1 VTLSSDPN
9 KLRVVAFARF
19 PVAGLCKTRLIPAV
33 GAEGAAAIHT
43 KLVETCIAAM
53 RGSGLLI
60 ELRTTGAEAHA
71 FRDWLGSDIAFF
83 DQGEGD
89 LGDRLARAAAPY
101 PVIFIGSDAPDLN
114 AARLIAAAAAL
125 RTAPAVIGPAEDGG
139 YYLLGL
145 NAPAPWLFTDMDWG
159 TETVFDETM
168 RRLAAHDIVPIVL
181 EPLADVDR
189 PEDLARWP
197 ELTR

>member
-1 VTLSSDPN
+1 VTKASEPN
-9 KLRVVAFARF
+9 GVRIVAFARF
-19 PVAGLCKTRLIPAV
+19 PVAGKCKTRLIPAV

-43 KLVETCIAAM
+43 SLVERCVAAM
-53 RGSGLLI
+53 RRSGLAI
-60 ELRTTGAEAHA
+60 ELRTTGGDISS
-71 FRDWLGSDIAFF
+71 FQGWLGNDIQFV

-101 PVIFIGSDAPDLN
+101 PVIFIGSDAPDLDADRLIN
-114 AARLIAAAAAL
+114 AATALQNAA
-125 RTAPAVIGPAEDGG
+125 AVIGPAEDGG

-145 NAPAPWLFTDMDWG
+145 NASAPWLFADMDWG

-168 RRLAAHDIVPIVL
+168 RRMVDHGITPIVL

>member
-1 VTLSSDPN
+1 MISNPYDV
-9 KLRVVAFARF
+9 RVVAFARF
-19 PVAGLCKTRLIPAV
+19 PVAGMCKTRLIPAV
-33 GAEGAAAIHT
+33 GAQGAATIHT
-43 KLVETCIAAM
+43 KLVETCVAAM
-53 RGSGLLI
+53 RGSGLSI
-60 ELRTTGAEAHA
+60 ELRTTGAEAAA
-71 FRDWLGSDIAFF
+71 FRDWLGDDIAFI

-101 PVIFIGSDAPDLN
+101 PVIFIGSDAPDLD
-114 AARLIAAAAAL
+114 ADRLITAAKAL
-125 RTAPAVIGPAEDGG
+125 ASAPAVIGPAEDGG

-159 TETVFDETM
+159 TETVFEETM
-168 RRLAAHDIVPIVL
+168 RRFAAHGVTPAVL
-181 EPLADVDR
+181 EPLADLDR